1 MLGVSQLQAQSAPW
15 VFGLGTGF
23 SLLNT
28 EGTMGFNTSAFG
40 PIEAEY
46 DLSPDDVQDLVETAF
61 GFGVMASDG
70 TWTVKASFVKI
81 KLVDEPSGTLDAD
94 FGSLDWAAE
103 VSFEITGAEVTVGR
117 TVYRSAGGGFSFT
130 PHVGVRYTKHD
141 LGNDLTIDPGGVPM
155 TLAAA
160 VEEKW
165 TDFLVGTSFDFHLS
179 PKVTWGT
186 KVNAGFG
193 GSEGTYHAATALTW
207 KPAAHWAISPNA
219 SYTNTDFENGTR
231 GDSDWY
237 LYDSD
242 DIGFGL
248 AVMYLFF

>member
-70 TWTVKASFVKI
+70 TWTVKASFMKI
-81 KLVDEPSGTLDAD
+81 KLVDEPTGTLDGGFDFAAD
-94 FGSLDWAAE
+94 AF
-103 VSFEITGAEVTVGR
+103 FEITGAEVTVGR

-130 PHVGVRYTKHD
+130 PHVGVRYTKHE
-141 LGNDLTIDPGGVPM
+141 LGLDLTISDGIPTV
-155 TLAAA
+155 LDADF
-160 VEEKW
+160 VDENW
-165 TDFLVGTSFDFHLS
+165 TDVLVGTSFDFHLS
-179 PKVTWGT
+179 PKVTWST
-186 KVNAGFG
+186 TVNAGFG
-193 GSEGTYHAATALTW
+193 GSEGTYKAATALTW

-219 SYTNTDFENGTR
+219 SFTKTDFENGTR

-242 DIGFGL
+242 DIAFGL
-248 AVMYLFF
+248 TVMYLFF